1 MASLTLWESFAKR
14 ENSTKT
20 PTTAGTLKD
29 VKLKENVS
37 VSNPIFIINEVNTLY
52 SYAKYDDRYYFIND
66 IVILSNTQSELHC
79 VLDVLGTYKSDIQ
92 LTSAFV
98 KYHSH
103 NNTEISDARLSTKT
117 SSSLLSSNSAFD
129 LLGSSRGENNAVII
143 NVVGKD
149 SSCAYALSQTTART
163 LLSKFSDWYNDA
175 SVMPPA
181 PEESVFADIV
191 NGLTYMANAIW
202 YACKQFFSMGS
213 AKDCMRNAIML
224 PIPVSAVAG
233 TPQDI
238 YLGNYDTD
246 KTGIRIEDRIF
257 SDGCDVSIPWQAND
271 WRRNAPYH
279 EIFLYIPYIGLI
291 NISPSDVMGEDTIH
305 VSVNMDYTSGDTV
318 FTVYATSLNHVIG
331 QYNTN
336 LGAPYPIGSS
346 NITPSSV
353 MTAVGS
359 MGMTIAGAML
369 TGGSSL
375 AMASTGFLGLQNSLS
390 PQPSCIGGA
399 CGGAGMGVDNNVRC
413 YTIFHDTIVAPSNVS
428 AIKGTPTNA
437 VMSLS
442 SISGYV
448 ETIDASVSG
457 DMELAEKQKINSLLN
472 SGIYI
477 E

>member
-1 MASLTLWESFAKR
+1 MATLTLWEGFSKR
-14 ENSTKT
+14 ENSTKS
-20 PTTAGTLKD
+20 PTEAGTEKT

-37 VSNPIFIINEVNTLY
+37 VSSPVFIINEVNTKY

-66 IVILSNTQSELHC
+66 IIIINANQSELHC
-79 VLDVLGTYKSDIQ
+79 ILDVLATYKTDIQ

-103 NNTEISDARLSTKT
+103 NNTEIADARLATNT
-117 SSSLLSSNSAFD
+117 TSSLLASAAAFD
-129 LLGSSRGENNAVII
+129 LLGSSKGENNAVIV

-149 SSCAYALSQTTART
+149 SACAYALSQTVART
-163 LLSKFSDWYNDA
+163 LVSNFDEWYDDA
-175 SVMPPA
+175 GVMPTP
-181 PEESVFADIV
+181 PGTSVFEEIV

-202 YACKQFFSMGS
+202 YACKQFFSMGN
-213 AKDCMRNAIML
+213 AKDCIRSAIML
-224 PIPVSAVAG
+224 PIPTSAVAG
-233 TPQDI
+233 TPQNI
-238 YLGNYDTD
+238 FLGNYDTD
-246 KTGIRIEDRIF
+246 RTGTRIGDRIF
-257 SDGCDVSIPWQAND
+257 ADGCTVSIPWQAND

-279 EIFLYIPYIGLI
+279 EIFLYIPYIGLVQ
-291 NISPSDVMGEDTIH
+291 ISPSDVMDDETIS

-318 FTVYATSLNHVIG
+318 FTVYTSSLNHVIG

-359 MGMTIAGAML
+359 AGLAIGGAMA

-375 AMASTGFLGLQNSLS
+375 AMASSGFLGLQNSLAA
-390 PQPSCIGGA
+390 QPSCIGGA
-399 CGGAGMGVDNNVRC
+399 CGGSAMGLDSKVRC
-413 YTIFHDTIVAPSNVS
+413 YTIYHDTTVTPSNVS
-428 AIKGTPTNA
+428 AVQGTPTNA
-437 VMSLS
+437 VMALS
-442 SISGYV
+442 TITGYV
-448 ETIDASVSG
+448 QTVNASVSG
-457 DMELAEKQKINSLLN
+457 DMELSEKQKINSMLD

>member
-1 MASLTLWESFAKR
+1 MATLTLWESFSKR
-14 ENSTKT
+14 ENSTKI
-20 PTTAGTLKD
+20 PTTQGIDKT
-29 VKLKENVS
+29 VRLKENVS
-37 VSNPIFIINEVNTLY
+37 LSSPVFILNEVNALY
-52 SYAKYDDRYYFIND
+52 SYAKFDDRYYFIDD
-66 IVILSNTQSELHC
+66 IVVLSNTQSEIHC
-79 VLDVLGTYKSDIQ
+79 VLDVLGTYKTDIQ

-103 NNTEISDARLSTKT
+103 NNTEITDARLSTKT
-117 SSSLLSSNSAFD
+117 SASLLASTGAFD
-129 LLGSSRGENNAVII
+129 LLGSSLGANNAIII

-163 LLSKFSDWYNDA
+163 LISKFEDWYNDDDI
-175 SVMPPA
+175 MPLP
-181 PEESVFADIV
+181 PEESVFAEIV
-191 NGLTYMANAIW
+191 NALTYMANAFW

-213 AKDCMRNAIML
+213 AKDCIRNAIML

-233 TPQDI
+233 IPQGI

-257 SDGCDVSIPWQAND
+257 SDGCEVSIPWQAND

-291 NISPSDVMGEDTIH
+291 SISPSDVIEETTIH
-305 VSVNMDYTSGDTV
+305 VSVSMDYTSGDTV
-318 FTVYATSLNHVIG
+318 FTVYAGTLNHVIG

-353 MTAVGS
+353 MTALGS
-359 MGMTIAGAML
+359 SALAIGGAMA

-375 AMASTGFLGLQNSLS
+375 AMASTGFLGIQNSLS

-413 YTIFHDTIVAPSNVS
+413 YTIFHDTTVAPSNVS
-428 AIKGTPTNA
+428 AVFGTPTNA
-437 VMSLS
+437 VMALS
-442 SISGYV
+442 TITGYV
-448 ETIDASVSG
+448 QTVGASVSG
-457 DMELAEKQKINSLLN
+457 DMELTEKKKINSMLD